1 MADPDNLF
9 LQDVL
14 RHSLLIARE
23 SAEVVRESFA
33 KYSSS
38 NNNNLLSSDIAI
50 QCKPDSSIVTSIDK
64 ASQDMIV
71 AYLRQHFTDHGL
83 SFVAEEQSTIE
94 NYASAQ
100 TDHYYFVIDP
110 LDGTATF
117 VEGIPFFC
125 VSIALCR
132 GSKSLIGVL
141 VDPNHNEEF
150 TAITG
155 NGAFLNGK
163 PCFVSRRSEIS
174 ELRVNVNHNK
184 LDQQLF
190 DNINNNII
198 KKLDIFHKLGSLC
211 LEVAYVAC
219 GRLDAT
225 INNHVSMW
233 DIAAAGIILEEAG
246 GKWTT
251 FNGIKPKFPILEKFH
266 VCATNGRVHQNILD
280 RIAARNR

>member
-1 MADPDNLF
+1 MADPDSLH

-14 RHSLLIARE
+14 HHSLLIARE
-23 SAEVVRESFA
+23 SAAIVRESFE
-33 KYSSS
+33 KYS
-38 NNNNLLSSDIAI
+38 NNNILSSDLAI
-50 QCKPDSSIVTSIDK
+50 QYKPDSSIVTSIDK

-94 NYASAQ
+94 NYTSAQ
-100 TDHYYFVIDP
+100 KDHYYFVIDP

-117 VEGIPFFC
+117 LEGIPFFC

-150 TAITG
+150 TAIAG
-155 NGAFLNGK
+155 NGAFLNGE

-225 INNHVSMW
+225 INNYVSMW
-233 DIAAAGIILEEAG
+233 DIAAAGVILEEAG

-266 VCATNGRVHQNILD
+266 VCATNGIVHQNILD
-280 RIAARNR
+280 RMVAGNGW

>member
-1 MADPDNLF
+1 
-9 LQDVL
+9 
-14 RHSLLIARE
+14 
-23 SAEVVRESFA
+23 
-33 KYSSS
+33 
-38 NNNNLLSSDIAI
+38 
-50 QCKPDSSIVTSIDK
+50 
-64 ASQDMIV
+64 MIV

-100 TDHYYFVIDP
+100 KDNYYFVIDP

-117 VEGIPFFC
+117 LEGIPFFC

-150 TAITG
+150 TAIAG
-155 NGAFLNGK
+155 NGAFLNGE

-174 ELRVNVNHNK
+174 QLRVNVNHNK

-225 INNHVSMW
+225 INNYVSMW
-233 DIAAAGIILEEAG
+233 DIAAAGVILEEAG

-266 VCATNGRVHQNILD
+266 VCATNGIVHQNILD
-280 RIAARNR
+280 RMAARNGW

>member
-1 MADPDNLF
+1 MADPDSMH

-14 RHSLLIARE
+14 HHSLLIARD
-23 SAEVVRESFA
+23 SAAILRESFT
-33 KYSSS
+33 KYS
-38 NNNNLLSSDIAI
+38 NNILSSDIAI
-50 QCKPDSSIVTSIDK
+50 QYKPDSSIVTSIDK

-71 AYLRQHFTDHGL
+71 AYLRQHFTDHDL

-100 TDHYYFVIDP
+100 KDNYYFVIDP
-110 LDGTATF
+110 LDSTATF
-117 VEGIPFFC
+117 LEGIPFFC

-150 TAITG
+150 TAIAG
-155 NGAFLNGK
+155 NGAFLNGE

-174 ELRVNVNHNK
+174 ELSVNVNHNR

-225 INNHVSMW
+225 INNYVSMW
-233 DIAAAGIILEEAG
+233 DIAAAGVILEEAG

-266 VCATNGRVHQNILD
+266 VCATNGIVHQNILD
-280 RIAARNR
+280 RMAARNGW

>member
-1 MADPDNLF
+1 MADPDSMH

-14 RHSLLIARE
+14 HHSLLIARD
-23 SAEVVRESFA
+23 SAAILRESFT
-33 KYSSS
+33 KYS
-38 NNNNLLSSDIAI
+38 NNILSSDIAI
-50 QCKPDSSIVTSIDK
+50 QYKPDSSIVTSIDK

-71 AYLRQHFTDHGL
+71 AYLRQHFTDHDL

-100 TDHYYFVIDP
+100 KDNYYFVIDP

-117 VEGIPFFC
+117 LEGIPFFC

-150 TAITG
+150 TAIAG
-155 NGAFLNGK
+155 NGAFLNGE

-174 ELRVNVNHNK
+174 ELSVNVNHNR

-225 INNHVSMW
+225 INNYVSMW
-233 DIAAAGIILEEAG
+233 DIAAAGVILEEAG

-251 FNGIKPKFPILEKFH
+251 FNGIKPTFPILEKFH
-266 VCATNGRVHQNILD
+266 VCATNGIVHQNILD
-280 RIAARNR
+280 RMVARNGWW

>member
-1 MADPDNLF
+1 MADPDSMH

-14 RHSLLIARE
+14 HHSLLIARD
-23 SAEVVRESFA
+23 SAAILRESFT
-33 KYSSS
+33 KYS
-38 NNNNLLSSDIAI
+38 NNILSSDIAI
-50 QCKPDSSIVTSIDK
+50 QYKPDSSIVTSIDK

-71 AYLRQHFTDHGL
+71 AYLRQHFTDHDL

-100 TDHYYFVIDP
+100 KDNYYFVIDP

-117 VEGIPFFC
+117 LEGIPFFC

-150 TAITG
+150 TAIAG
-155 NGAFLNGK
+155 NGAFLNGE

-174 ELRVNVNHNK
+174 ELSVNVNHNR

-225 INNHVSMW
+225 INNYVSMW
-233 DIAAAGIILEEAG
+233 DIAAAGVILEEAG

-266 VCATNGRVHQNILD
+266 VCATNGIVHQNILD
-280 RIAARNR
+280 RMAARNGW